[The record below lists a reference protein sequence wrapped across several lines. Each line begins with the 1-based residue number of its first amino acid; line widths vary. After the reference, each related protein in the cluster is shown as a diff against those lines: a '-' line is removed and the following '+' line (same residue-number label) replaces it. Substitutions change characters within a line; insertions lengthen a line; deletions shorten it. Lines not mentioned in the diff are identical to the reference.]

1 MYRFIPLSSRKTTTM
16 SNKKELRHKFLV
28 WFWGIFAAP
37 FVFLFL
43 IFTLIGLGV
52 FGPLPTFEQ
61 LENPTSNLATEI
73 ISDDGQLLGTFY
85 VQNRSF
91 VSYDEISPNLVGAL
105 ISTEDI
111 RFYRHSGIDFRGL
124 SRVFVKTI
132 IMGNES
138 AGGGSTVSQQLA
150 KQLFPRDT
158 TIHSGILR
166 KANLIV
172 TKFKEWIVA
181 VKLERN
187 YTKEEILAMYFNMV
201 PFGNNAWGVK
211 TASKIYF
218 DKNPADLNVE
228 ESALLV
234 GMLNAPS
241 RYNPLR
247 HTERATNKRNFVL
260 DKMYNNELLT
270 KEQVDSL
277 SALPIKL
284 KFNPMD
290 NTGGIAPY
298 FREMLRMVLT
308 AKKPNSNN
316 YFDMDM
322 YRQDSA
328 RWESDPLYGWCNKNL
343 KPDGTPYNLYK
354 DGLKIYTTVNSKLQK
369 YAEDALRDHM
379 ANSVQKDFDAQQKRM
394 NYRVYSSD
402 IDNAKVQQL
411 LQNAIRQTER
421 YRNLKNAG
429 ASSDQINKSFNT
441 PADMTIFS
449 YKGDIDTVMTPLD
462 SIKYYKRFLRASFVA
477 IEPQTGNVRAWVGGV
492 DYTNFKY
499 DQVYQ
504 GKRQV
509 GSTFKPFLYTLAMQ
523 EGMKPCDMAPNVPV
537 TFELADG
544 NTWTPKNA
552 TAKYLEPYYGKM
564 VTLKFGLA
572 NSINNISAYLM
583 KQFSPQAVVDLAHKM
598 GIKSYLD
605 PVVSICL
612 GPSDITLLE
621 MVSAY
626 GTFVNKGVHVDPIA
640 VLRIEDKHGNTLAS
654 FAPQKNEAINDQ
666 TAYVMIEMLKGVVEK
681 GTAARLSY
689 LYKVPGEKAGKTGTT
704 NNNSD
709 GWFIGM
715 TPRLV
720 AGAWVGGEE
729 RSIHLT
735 NRGEGAAVAMPIF
748 ANFIKKVYADPA
760 IPLKP
765 NLTFEKPSVMPDV
778 SFDCANIPVK
788 AEPNDDEFF

>member
-1 MYRFIPLSSRKTTTM
+1 M
-16 SNKKELRHKFLV
+16 SNKKELRHKFLI

-37 FVFLFL
+37 FVLLFL
-43 IFTLIGLGV
+43 VFTLIWLGV

-61 LENPTSNLATEI
+61 LENPSSNLATEI
-73 ISDDGQLLGTFY
+73 ISEDGQLLGTFY

-111 RFYRHSGIDFRGL
+111 RFYKHSGIDFRGL

-138 AGGGSTVSQQLA
+138 SGGGSTVSQQLA

-158 TIHSGILR
+158 TIRSSLLR
-166 KANLIV
+166 KANLVV
-172 TKFKEWIVA
+172 TKFKEWITA

-187 YTKEEILAMYFNMV
+187 YTKEEILSMYFNMV
-201 PFGNNAWGVK
+201 PFGNNAYGVK

-218 DKNPADLNVE
+218 NKTPADLNVE
-228 ESALLV
+228 EAALLV

-247 HTERATNKRNFVL
+247 HKERATDKRNFVL
-260 DKMYNNELLT
+260 DKMYNNDLLT
-270 KEQVDSL
+270 KEQRDSL
-277 SALPIKL
+277 SVLPIKL

-290 NTGGIAPY
+290 NSGGIAPY
-298 FREMLRMVLT
+298 FREMLRIILT
-308 AKKPNSNN
+308 AKKPIPSN
-316 YFDMDM
+316 YMDMDM
-322 YRQDSA
+322 YSQDSL
-328 RWESDPLYGWCNKNL
+328 RWVNDPLYGWCNKNL

-369 YAEDALRDHM
+369 YAEEAVQEHM
-379 ANSVQKDFDAQQKRM
+379 AKNVQKDFDAQQRRS
-394 NYRVYSSD
+394 NNRIYSND
-402 IDNAKVQQL
+402 IDNEKIKML
-411 LQNAIRQTER
+411 LANAMRQTDR
-421 YRNLKNAG
+421 YRNLRNSG
-429 ASSDQINKSFNT
+429 ASQEQINKSFNT
-441 PADMTIFS
+441 PTDMTVFS
-449 YKGDIDTVMTPLD
+449 YKGDIDTLMTPLD
-462 SIKYYKRFLRASFVA
+462 SIRYYKRFLRASFVA
-477 IEPQTGNVRAWVGGV
+477 IEPQTGDVRAWVGGI
-492 DYTNFKY
+492 DFTNFKY

-523 EGMKPCDMAPNVPV
+523 EGMKPCDLAPNVPV
-537 TFELADG
+537 TFDMGPGQEP
-544 NTWTPKNA
+544 WTPKNA

-564 VTLKFGLA
+564 VSLKFGLA
-572 NSINNISAYLM
+572 NSINNISAFLM
-583 KQFSPQAVVDLAHKM
+583 KQYSPQAVVDIAHKM
-598 GIKSYLD
+598 GIKSHLD

-626 GTFVNKGVHVDPIA
+626 GTFVNKGVHVDPIT

-654 FAPQKNEAINDQ
+654 FTPQKNEAINDQ
-666 TAYVMIEMLKGVVEK
+666 TAYTMIQMLKEVVTH
-681 GTAARLSY
+681 GTAAKLDY
-689 LYKVPGEKAGKTGTT
+689 QYKVPGDKAGKTGTT

-748 ANFIKKVYADPA
+748 ANFITKVYSDPTL
-760 IPLKP
+760 PQKP
-765 NLTFEKPSVMPDV
+765 SLLFEKPAILPNVQ
-778 SFDCANIPVK
+778 FDCSGAVAQPEDEK
-788 AEPNDDEFF
+788 HDEFF

>member
-1 MYRFIPLSSRKTTTM
+1 M
-16 SNKKELRHKFLV
+16 SKNKELRHKFLI
-28 WFWGIFAAP
+28 WFWGIASAP
-37 FVFLFL
+37 FVLLLL
-43 IFTLIGLGV
+43 IFSLIGLGV

-61 LENPTSNLATEI
+61 LENPSSNLATEI
-73 ISDDGQLLGTFY
+73 ISEDGQLLGTFY

-91 VSYDEISPNLVGAL
+91 VSYDEISPNLIGAL
-105 ISTEDI
+105 IATEDI

-132 IMGNES
+132 IMGNEN
-138 AGGGSTVSQQLA
+138 AGGGSTISQQLA

-158 TIHSGILR
+158 TIRSGVLR
-166 KANLIV
+166 KANLVI

-187 YTKEEILAMYFNMV
+187 YTKEEILAMYLNMV

-211 TASKIYF
+211 TAAKIYF
-218 DKNPADLNVE
+218 DKTPADLNVE

-247 HTERATNKRNFVL
+247 HQERATAKRNFVL
-260 DKMYNNELLT
+260 NKMYTDDLLT
-270 KEQVDSL
+270 SEQLDSL
-277 SALPIKL
+277 EALPIKL
-284 KFNPMD
+284 KFSPMS

-298 FREMLRMVLT
+298 FREMLRIVLT
-308 AKKPNSNN
+308 AKQPERKN
-316 YFDMDM
+316 YWDTDQ
-322 YRQDSA
+322 YKQDSI
-328 RWESDPLYGWCNKNL
+328 RWETDPLYGWCNKNL

-354 DGLKIYTTVNSKLQK
+354 DGLKIYTTLNSKLQK
-369 YAEDALRDHM
+369 FAEEALREHM
-379 ANSVQKDFDAQQKRM
+379 SKNVQKNFDAQQKRM
-394 NYRVYSSD
+394 NYRIYSND
-402 IDNAKVQQL
+402 IDNAKAQQL
-411 LQNAIRQTER
+411 LANAIKQTDR
-421 YRNLKNAG
+421 YRNLRNAG
-429 ASSDQINKSFNT
+429 YSQDRIDKSFNT
-441 PADMTIFS
+441 PAEMTVFS
-449 YKGDIDTVMTPLD
+449 YRGDIDTTMTPLD

-477 IEPQTGNVRAWVGGV
+477 IEPQTGDIRAWVGGPDFV
-492 DYTNFKY
+492 HFKY

-523 EGMKPCDMAPNVPV
+523 EGMQPCDLAPNIPV
-537 TFELADG
+537 TFELGPGQDP
-544 NTWTPKNA
+544 WTPKNA
-552 TAKYLEPYYGKM
+552 SARYLEPYNGKM

-598 GIKSYLD
+598 GIKSQLD

-640 VLRIEDKHGNTLAS
+640 VLRIEDRHGNTIAK
-654 FAPQKNEAINDQ
+654 FAPQKNEAINEQ
-666 TAYVMIEMLKGVVEK
+666 TAYTMLQMLKEVVSR
-681 GTAARLSY
+681 GTAAKLGYMYNVR
-689 LYKVPGEKAGKTGTT
+689 GEVAGKTGTT

-709 GWFIGM
+709 GWFIGI
-715 TPRLV
+715 TPKLV

-729 RSIHLT
+729 RSIRL
-735 NRGEGAAVAMPIF
+735 NVGGEGAAVAMPIF
-748 ANFIKKVYADPA
+748 ANFIKMTWADPT
-760 IPLKP
+760 IPIKP
-765 NLTFEKPSVMPDV
+765 TLMFEKPAVMPNV
-778 SFDCANIPVK
+778 SLDCSTPPADENAK
-788 AEPNDDEFF
+788 KEDEFF

>member
-1 MYRFIPLSSRKTTTM
+1 M
-16 SNKKELRHKFLV
+16 SNKKELRHKFLL
-28 WFWGIFAAP
+28 WFWGVAAAP
-37 FVFLFL
+37 FVLLLL
-43 IFTLIGLGV
+43 IFSFIGLGV

-61 LENPTSNLATEI
+61 LENPSSNLATEI
-73 ISDDGQLLGTFY
+73 ISEDGQLLGTFY

-91 VSYDEISPNLVGAL
+91 VSYDEISPNLIGAL
-105 ISTEDI
+105 LSTEDV
-111 RFYRHSGIDFRGL
+111 RFYKHSGIDFRGL
-124 SRVFVKTI
+124 ARVFVKTI
-132 IMGNES
+132 MMGNVS
-138 AGGGSTVSQQLA
+138 QGGGSTISQQLA

-158 TIHSGILR
+158 SSRSGIIR
-166 KANLIV
+166 KANLVV

-187 YTKEEILAMYFNMV
+187 YTKEEILAMYLNMV

-211 TASKIYF
+211 TAAKIYF
-218 DKNPADLNVE
+218 DKSPADLTAE

-241 RYNPLR
+241 RYNPIR
-247 HTERATNKRNFVL
+247 HEERATAKRNFVL
-260 DKMYNNELLT
+260 EKMYSNDLLNR
-270 KEQVDSL
+270 EQYDSL
-277 SALPIKL
+277 CALPIKL
-284 KFNPMD
+284 KFSPMD

-298 FREMLRMVLT
+298 FREMLRIILT
-308 AKKPNSNN
+308 AKKPNSSD
-316 YFDMDM
+316 YWDQEQYKEDLE
-322 YRQDSA
+322 

-343 KPDGTPYNLYK
+343 KPDGTPYNIYK
-354 DGLKIYTTVNSKLQK
+354 DGLKIYSTVNSRIQK
-369 YAEDALRDHM
+369 YAEESLKDHM
-379 ANSVQKDFDAQQKRM
+379 AQTVQKDFDAQQKRT
-394 NYRVYSSD
+394 NYRIYSND
-402 IDNAKVQQL
+402 IDAEKAKQL
-411 LQNAIRQTER
+411 LANAVKQTER
-421 YRNLKNAG
+421 YRNLRDAG
-429 ASSDQINKSFNT
+429 ASQEEIDNSFNT
-441 PADMTIFS
+441 PTDMSVFS
-449 YKGDIDTVMTPLD
+449 YKGDIDTTMTPMD

-477 IEPQTGNVRAWVGGV
+477 IEPQTGNVRAWVGGPNF
-492 DYTNFKY
+492 THFKY

-523 EGMKPCDMAPNVPV
+523 EGMKPCDQAPNIPV
-537 TFELADG
+537 TFDLG
-544 NTWTPKNA
+544 NGEPWSPKNA
-552 TAKYLEPYYGKM
+552 TAKYLEPYNGKM

-572 NSINNISAYLM
+572 HSINNISAYLM

-598 GIKSYLD
+598 GIHSPLD

-621 MVSAY
+621 MVSSY
-626 GTFVNKGVHVDPIA
+626 GTFVNKGVHVEPIT
-640 VLRIEDKHGNTLAS
+640 VLRIEDKHGNTLAN

-666 TAYVMIEMLKGVVEK
+666 TAYVMIEMLKGVVSK
-681 GTAARLSY
+681 GTAAKLTY
-689 LYKVPGEKAGKTGTT
+689 QYKVPGDVAGKTGTT

-709 GWFIGM
+709 GWFIGI

-748 ANFIKKVYADPA
+748 ANFINKVYADPK

-765 NLTFEKPSVMPDV
+765 TLAFEKPAIMPDV
-778 SFDCANIPVK
+778 TFDCTNTPQENDVK
-788 AEPNDDEFF
+788 GDDDDFFQ

>member
-1 MYRFIPLSSRKTTTM
+1 M
-16 SNKKELRHKFLV
+16 SKNKELRHKFLI
-28 WFWGIFAAP
+28 WFWGIFLAP
-37 FVFLFL
+37 VALLVL
-43 IFTLIGLGV
+43 IFTLIGLGA

-61 LENPTSNLATEI
+61 LENPSSNLATEI
-73 ISDDGQLLGTFY
+73 IADDGQLLGTFY

-111 RFYRHSGIDFRGL
+111 RFYKHSGIDFRGL

-132 IMGNES
+132 IMGDES

-158 TIHSGILR
+158 SIHSGILS
-166 KANLIV
+166 KANLVI
-172 TKFKEWIVA
+172 TKFKEWITA

-211 TASKIYF
+211 TAAKIYF
-218 DKNPADLNVE
+218 DKTPADLTVE

-234 GMLNAPS
+234 GLLNAPS
-241 RYNPLR
+241 RYNPVR
-247 HTERATNKRNFVL
+247 HNERATAKRNFVL
-260 DKMYNNELLT
+260 DKMYSNDLLT
-270 KEQVDSL
+270 REQYDSL
-277 SALPIKL
+277 AALPIKL
-284 KFNPMD
+284 KFSPMD

-298 FREMLRMVLT
+298 FREMLRIILT
-308 AKKPNSNN
+308 AKKPDADN
-316 YFDMDM
+316 YFDKDM
-322 YRQDSA
+322 YRQDSI
-328 RWESDPLYGWCNKNL
+328 RWETDPLYGWCNKNL
-343 KPDGTPYNLYK
+343 KQDGTPYNLYK
-354 DGLKIYTTVNSKLQK
+354 DGLKIYTTINAKMQK
-369 YAEDALRDHM
+369 YAEEALKEHM
-379 ANSVQKDFDAQQKRM
+379 ANVVQKDFDAQQKRM
-394 NYRVYSSD
+394 NYRIYSSD
-402 IDNAKVQQL
+402 INNEKVKQL
-411 LQNAIRQTER
+411 LENAMKQTDR
-421 YRNLKNAG
+421 YRNLRNAG
-429 ASSDQINKSFNT
+429 ASQEQITKSFNT
-441 PADMTIFS
+441 PTDMTIFS
-449 YKGDIDTVMTPLD
+449 YKGDVDTVMTPMD

-477 IEPQTGNVRAWVGGV
+477 IEPQTGNLKAWVGGV
-492 DYTNFKY
+492 DFVNFKY

-523 EGMKPCDMAPNVPV
+523 EGMKPCDQAPNIPV
-537 TFELADG
+537 TFDMGPGQEP
-544 NTWTPKNA
+544 WTPKNA
-552 TAKYLEPYYGKM
+552 SAKYLEPYNGKM

-583 KQFSPQAVVDLAHKM
+583 KQYSPQAVVDLAHKM
-598 GIKSYLD
+598 GIKSVLD

-666 TAYVMIEMLKGVVEK
+666 TAYTMIEMLKGVVSK
-681 GTAARLSY
+681 GTAAKLSY
-689 LYKVPGEKAGKTGTT
+689 QYGIRGEVAGKTGTT

-709 GWFIGM
+709 GWFIGI
-715 TPRLV
+715 TPKLV
-720 AGAWVGGEE
+720 AGTWVGGEE

-735 NRGEGAAVAMPIF
+735 NRGEGAAVAMPVF
-748 ANFIKKVYADPA
+748 ANFLKKVFADPSLA
-760 IPLKP
+760 VKP
-765 NLTFEKPSVMPDV
+765 NLYFEKPSVMPDV
-778 SFDCANIPVK
+778 SFDCANTPVQPEK
-788 AEPNDDEFF
+788 EDDDGFF